1 MGHTKILNIGVIKRE
16 RSRTK
21 AENKRA
27 EKR

>member
-1 MGHTKILNIGVIKRE
+1 VGYTKILKIGVMKRE
-16 RSRTK
+16 RSRAK